1 MTITTFAD
9 VVTGHVDAADTVER
23 TWLLEAVESAAG
35 AGDDVLVVAEP
46 GAGKTGLAAA
56 LAHRNP
62 RWLRYFVRKDSV
74 TRLSG
79 GDVQSFLLTIGHQL
93 AAQRPELFDPGLLEV
108 VVRQRIDE
116 VGSSAMVTAMQI
128 DDLVVS
134 PFYRTAFQVDQ
145 QANRV
150 DGQLH
155 GIRVGRAE
163 VEERLLQPDNLA
175 MLALGDPAA
184 VLASRAPQERIV
196 VVVDALD
203 ELFGYHGAEG
213 LLGWLTK
220 RPELPANVSFVM
232 TSRPGREL
240 RSLTAGRHGRR
251 PAEITISPASDDVC
265 DDIGKYVTA
274 LARKPAAADII
285 ARRDGG
291 AARFRTSL
299 VARADGN
306 FSYVV
311 SYSRALLDAI
321 ERDDTEAVDRLLSY
335 EELPHG
341 LDEMYGFFLDL
352 VRSSVERIGVRSVR
366 TPLSPEDR
374 AVPAWEGVGR
384 PILAVFAVAFE
395 PISREQV
402 IRLGGIRVWPEECR
416 PVFERFTPF
425 LDIENGAMRL
435 FHSSLSEF
443 LTKPATQERYPELA
457 VDPAEWHDRIV
468 RGYLDG
474 TGAGSLR
481 DPDWDAMDRY
491 GLAHL
496 PEHVMAGEA
505 DSGPDGGMVRLADF
519 VTPRYRRALLREFG
533 GDERFNAVLQL
544 ATDDVLYRPYDERTV
559 PDVVFLGL
567 VRDGLHR
574 LGSNVAPLALGL
586 LVRLGRTEE
595 ALQRLSLLDSTIARF
610 QCLQQIRRFA
620 SPAEIRRLESQI
632 GLEALVD
639 CALAVPGRGL
649 SERSTRDET
658 VLSAAEELAAVDL
671 DRALGL
677 AELIGHETE
686 MSGRPSD
693 TPRLRDRVLRAAAAR
708 AEPDRAVELIDL
720 MNEERTVALLDV
732 AERMADAAGRSRVL
746 SLVEAALDTKPCQA
760 LHARGLRERWV
771 SEARLAVLLHATDP
785 ERGAARVA
793 RLHAELAHER
803 TEWAAEEFPHIEHWV
818 RAAEKLRDIAPR
830 DAEQILDHA
839 CTVPASSSTSDT
851 FATAAGLWALWGEPE
866 RSRQVTERA
875 LDYHRGLDGVRP
887 AGDIARLAPHV
898 LPADAAYSRQLLDE
912 ALGMLPQPDSDTYHS
927 DPYIDSVVAQLAETL
942 FDLGRTD
949 EAVEMAGKLPRSGPV
964 PGSQPDWANDRD
976 SLLAR
981 FARDL
986 LETSPQHAEE
996 LLSECLRW
1004 PKRPV
1009 HATGHT
1015 NAAPNPLFHRE
1026 TQAPEP
1032 SVDPSPHTL
1041 FEAAIYLTN
1050 CLESYR
1056 VARLVTFFWQPCDIA
1071 RAALPQPG
1079 YYGSPQS
1086 WDLVV
1091 RTAAESLAE
1100 TDPALAHQ
1108 ILDRV
1113 TDPVESAIGLA
1124 ALTARAMSTEDP
1136 EADALRRE
1144 LDASLAALPPYA
1156 AVIDMDKMDPMGVSR
1171 LFDPSVRARFEC
1183 AARLHPIAPETAVA
1197 LVQETGARYLCQVIV
1212 AAILCREAEKMA
1224 AVPEPRLRLL
1234 RYQVERF
1241 AATLPT
1247 TLAQGDPPVMSVVL
1261 MHSAQVLAGIGVAVP
1276 TEPIPEPAYRAMA
1289 QVLTS
1294 PNIATT
1300 VAVLDR
1306 LPDAVLPHHAALITA
1321 VVAGGALVVENSG
1334 MARVLY
1340 RTDAAGLTQRA
1351 LALARSVQDP
1361 ILRARGLIAVLAQPE
1376 LTPLLDLPETL
1387 TQIRNAVEAV
1397 HDPEHYN
1404 ELLREWF
1411 VVTLMYDTDRAG
1423 EALLANVRHSWHS
1436 AMGALTMSIDILL
1449 DQFGV
1454 GVLDAIH
1461 QRALDA
1467 QECLTDPFD
1476 HPEHPGD
1483 GTDGR

>member
-1 MTITTFAD
+1 MTITDFAD
-9 VVTGHVDAADTVER
+9 VVAAHVDAADTVER

-35 AGDDVLVVAEP
+35 AGDDVLVVAKP

-62 RWLRYFVRKDSV
+62 RWLRYFVRKDSR

-79 GDVQSFLLTIGHQL
+79 GDVQSFLLKIGHQF

-108 VVRQRIDE
+108 VVRQRIDQ
-116 VGSSAMVTAMQI
+116 VGDSATVTGIQV

-134 PFYRTAFQVDQ
+134 PFYRTALQVDQ
-145 QANRV
+145 WANRV
-150 DGQLH
+150 DGQLR
-155 GIRVGRAE
+155 GIAVGHAM
-163 VEERLLQPDNLA
+163 VEPRLLQPDNLA

-184 VLASRAPQERIV
+184 VLASRAPRERIV

-203 ELFGYHGAEG
+203 ELFGYRGSEG
-213 LLGWLTK
+213 LLDWLTH
-220 RPELPANVSFVM
+220 RPELPSNVSFVM

-240 RSLTAGRHGRR
+240 RSLTAGRGGRR
-251 PAEITISPASDDVC
+251 PREITISPASGDVR

-274 LARKPAAADII
+274 LARKPAAADVI
-285 ARRDGG
+285 AGRDGG
-291 AARFRTSL
+291 VARFRTSL

-311 SYSRALLDAI
+311 SYSRALLAAM
-321 ERDDTEAVDRLLSY
+321 EGDDMEAVERLLSY

-352 VRSSVERIGVRSVR
+352 VRSGVERLGVLTVR

-384 PILAVFAVAFE
+384 PMLAVLAVAFE
-395 PISREQV
+395 AVSREQV
-402 IRLGGIRVWPEECR
+402 IRLGGIRVWPDECR

-435 FHSSLSEF
+435 FHSSLGEF
-443 LTKPATQERYPELA
+443 LVKPATREPYPDLA
-457 VDPAEWHDRIV
+457 VDPAEWHARIV
-468 RGYLDG
+468 RSYLDG
-474 TGAGSLR
+474 TGAGSLS

-505 DSGPDGGMVRLADF
+505 DAGPDGEVVRLADF
-519 VTPRYRRALLREFG
+519 VTPRYRRALLREFH
-533 GDERFNAVLQL
+533 GDERFNAVLL
-544 ATDDVLYRPYDERTV
+544 LVSDDVVYRPYDERTV

-567 VRDGLHR
+567 VRRGLHE
-574 LGSNVAPLALGL
+574 LGANVPPLALGL
-586 LVRLGRTEE
+586 LVRLGRTDE
-595 ALQRLSLLDSTIARF
+595 ALQRLSLLDSTTARF

-620 SPAEIRRLESQI
+620 SPEEIRRLESQI

-649 SERSTRDET
+649 PERSTRDET

-677 AELIGHETE
+677 AELIGHETR
-686 MSGRPSD
+686 MPGRPSV
-693 TPRLRDRVLRAAAAR
+693 TPRLRNRVLRAAAAC

-720 MNEERTVALLDV
+720 MSEERTVALLDV
-732 AERMADAAGRSRVL
+732 AERVADPAGRSRVL
-746 SLVEAALDTKPCQA
+746 SLVEAALDAIPGEEPQGW
-760 LHARGLRERWV
+760 RLRERWV

-785 ERGAARVA
+785 ERAATRVA
-793 RLHAELAHER
+793 RLHAGLAQER
-803 TEWAAEEFPHIEHWV
+803 TEWAAEEFPDIGHWV

-830 DAEQILDHA
+830 DAERILDGA
-839 CTVPASSSTSDT
+839 CTVPASSSTNDT
-851 FATAAGLWALWGEPE
+851 LATAAGLWARWGEPE
-866 RSRQVTERA
+866 RSWQAAERA
-875 LDYHRGLDGVRP
+875 LHYYRGLGWFGP
-887 AGDIARLAPHV
+887 AGDIARLALHV

-912 ALGMLPQPDSDTYHS
+912 ALGMVPPPDSDIYHS
-927 DPYIDSVVAQLAETL
+927 DPHIDSVVAKLAETL

-949 EAVEMAGKLPRSGPV
+949 EAVEMARELPRTGPV

-981 FARDL
+981 FARGL
-986 LETSPQHAEE
+986 LETSPQRAEE

-1004 PKRPV
+1004 PKMPV
-1009 HATGHT
+1009 PTDGYAD
-1015 NAAPNPLFHRE
+1015 AAPNPLFHRE
-1026 TQAPEP
+1026 TEAPEP

-1041 FEAAIYLTN
+1041 IEAGADLWN
-1050 CLESYR
+1050 LLQSYR
-1056 VARLVTFFWQPCDIA
+1056 VARLVRFFWHPCDIA
-1071 RAALPQPG
+1071 RAALPPPG
-1079 YYGSPQS
+1079 FYGSPQS
-1086 WDLVV
+1086 WDLLV
-1091 RTAAESLAE
+1091 RTAVETLAE
-1100 TDPALAHQ
+1100 TDPALARQ

-1124 ALTARAMSTEDP
+1124 ALTARALATGDP
-1136 EADALRRE
+1136 EADALRRK
-1144 LDASLAALPPYA
+1144 LDASLAALSPYTA
-1156 AVIDMDKMDPMGVSR
+1156 MIDVDRMDPLGVSR
-1171 LFDPSVRARFEC
+1171 LLDPSVRARFEC
-1183 AARLHPIAPETAVA
+1183 AVRLHPVDPEGAMA
-1197 LVQETGARYLCQVIV
+1197 LVEGTGARYLPQVIA
-1212 AAILCREAEKMA
+1212 AAILWREAEEMA
-1224 AVPEPRLRLL
+1224 AMPDPRLRLL
-1234 RYQVERF
+1234 RFRVERY
-1241 AATLPT
+1241 AATLPAK
-1247 TLAQGDPPVMSVVL
+1247 LAQGDPPVVSVVL

-1289 QVLTS
+1289 QVLSS
-1294 PNIATT
+1294 PDVATA
-1300 VAVLDR
+1300 VGVLDR
-1306 LPDAVLPHHAALITA
+1306 LPDSVLPHHSALITA

-1334 MARVLY
+1334 TARVLY
-1340 RTDAAGLTQRA
+1340 GTDAAGLTQRA
-1351 LALARSVQDP
+1351 LALARSIQDP
-1361 ILRARGLIAVLAQPE
+1361 ALRARGLIAVLAQPG
-1376 LTPLLDLPETL
+1376 LTPFLDLPETL
-1387 TQIRNAVEAV
+1387 TQIRSAVEAV
-1397 HDPEHYN
+1397 VFPEHYD
-1404 ELLREWF
+1404 ELLRELF
-1411 VVTLMYDTDRAG
+1411 VVTLMYETDRAG
-1423 EALLANVRHSWHS
+1423 EALLANVRQNWHS
-1436 AMGALTMSIDILL
+1436 AMGALTESIDILL

-1476 HPEHPGD
+1476 HTERPG
-1483 GTDGR
+1483 GTDSG